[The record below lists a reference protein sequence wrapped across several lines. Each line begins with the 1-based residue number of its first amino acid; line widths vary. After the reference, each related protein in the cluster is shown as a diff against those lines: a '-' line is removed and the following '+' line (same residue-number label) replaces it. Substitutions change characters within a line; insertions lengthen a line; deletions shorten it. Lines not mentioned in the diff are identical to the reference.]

1 MNLLVTG
8 AAGFIGFHLVKKLS
22 QDKKNTVYGIDNLN
36 DYYDINLKKERL
48 SLLKKNSNFFFKKID
63 ITNKKKLFTY
73 CKTVKPK
80 IIINLAAQA
89 GVRYS
94 IQNPETYL
102 NNNVMGFFN
111 ILEISRIL
119 KIKHL
124 IFASTSSVYGSNK
137 KFPLNESM
145 NTDKPLS
152 FYAATKKSNEVM
164 AYSYSNI
171 YKVPITGVR
180 FFTVYGPYGR
190 PDMSLFKFSTNIISG
205 KRINLFN
212 NGKHVRDFTYI
223 DDVVNSITKLI
234 PNIPNG
240 DIPYEIYNIGN
251 GNPKK
256 LSDFLNLIEKYL
268 SKKSLVK
275 NLPLQDGDVI
285 KTHAD
290 ISKLKNK
297 IKYSPET
304 NIEVGIKKFIDWIKL
319 REKL

>member
-1 MNLLVTG
+1 
-8 AAGFIGFHLVKKLS
+8 
-22 QDKKNTVYGIDNLN
+22 
-36 DYYDINLKKERL
+36 
-48 SLLKKNSNFFFKKID
+48 
-63 ITNKKKLFTY
+63 
-73 CKTVKPK
+73 
-80 IIINLAAQA
+80 
-89 GVRYS
+89 
-94 IQNPETYL
+94 
-102 NNNVMGFFN
+102 
-111 ILEISRIL
+111 
-119 KIKHL
+119 
-124 IFASTSSVYGSNK
+124 
-137 KFPLNESM
+137 
-145 NTDKPLS
+145 
-152 FYAATKKSNEVM
+152 M

-234 PNIPNG
+234 PNIPNS

-256 LSDFLNLIEKYL
+256 LSEFLNLIEKYL